1 MTRFISCPTILWTV
15 FSPVLIY
22 CVFFTIISKYASPD
36 IASASFYNSQM
47 LIDISPRW
55 PNPQEQDKDKDK
67 AVDEIAQLI
76 LDKWEKDGTTE
87 MLAGRVLKN
96 WERKGALEGIVK
108 RYVENWEYGY
118 DEDEGDYANEED

>member
-1 MTRFISCPTILWTV
+1 
-15 FSPVLIY
+15 
-22 CVFFTIISKYASPD
+22 
-36 IASASFYNSQM
+36 M

-55 PNPQEQDKDKDK
+55 SNPQEQDKDKDK
-67 AVDEIAQLI
+67 AADEIAQLI
-76 LDKWEKDGTTE
+76 LDKWERDGTTE

-118 DEDEGDYANEED
+118 DEDEHDYANEED